1 MRRVTRFL
9 LPIVL
14 SLLATGPVAA
24 ATTPDAASII
34 KAAIDHWRG
43 TSSEST
49 MTMIVHRPDWER
61 SMTLRAWTKGDKSS
75 LVRVLAPKKDAGNG
89 TLLLDNSMW
98 TFSPK
103 INRVIK
109 IPSSMMNQ
117 SWMGSDF
124 SNKDIARSSDIV
136 DQYTHRLIG
145 RESDAGHTVWVIESI
160 PKEGAPVVWG
170 KEVLKVRDDYVLL
183 DHAFYDQDGKLV
195 KRMHTLSVG
204 VLGGRAMALRE
215 RMQRMDKPQEW
226 TEVRVKTAKFDLR
239 IPPGTFTL
247 SNLRNPRF

>member
-1 MRRVTRFL
+1 
-9 LPIVL
+9 
-14 SLLATGPVAA
+14 
-24 ATTPDAASII
+24 
-34 KAAIDHWRG
+34 
-43 TSSEST
+43 
-49 MTMIVHRPDWER
+49 
-61 SMTLRAWTKGDKSS
+61 
-75 LVRVLAPKKDAGNG
+75 
-89 TLLLDNSMW
+89 
-98 TFSPK
+98 
-103 INRVIK
+103 
-109 IPSSMMNQ
+109 MMNQ

-145 RESDAGHTVWVIESI
+145 RESDAGHTVWVIESV

-204 VLGGRAMALRE
+204 VLGGRALALRE

-226 TEVRVKTAKFDLR
+226 TEVRVQAAKFDLR